1 MYIVYHINLCAVDG
15 HVLYYYNVVS
25 GKMKMKINITHESRS
40 HAYRRQ
46 CCRSRHGKPL
56 LLIITSD
63 AVVYIKI
70 NAM

>member
-1 MYIVYHINLCAVDG
+1 MCRGRACI
-15 HVLYYYNVVS
+15 LYYYNVVS
-25 GKMKMKINITHESRS
+25 GKMKINITHESRL
-40 HAYRRQ
+40 HAYRRH
-46 CCRSRHGKPL
+46 CRRSRHGKPL